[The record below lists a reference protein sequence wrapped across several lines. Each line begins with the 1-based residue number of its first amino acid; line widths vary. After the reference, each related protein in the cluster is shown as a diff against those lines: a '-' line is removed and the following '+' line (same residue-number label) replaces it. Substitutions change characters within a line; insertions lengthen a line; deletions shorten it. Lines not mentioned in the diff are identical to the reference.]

1 MFTQDISMLH
11 TVEDGSRFS
20 FSLSLP
26 NDSFDRRE
34 VFNQKCMRVKTE
46 FLMNHSQL
54 LLTHEQNVR

>member
-1 MFTQDISMLH
+1 MFKLH
-11 TVEDGSRFS
+11 FVEDGSHSS

-34 VFNQKCMRVKTE
+34 VFNQKCMRVKTG

-54 LLTHEQNVR
+54 LLTHEQNVQ